1 MKHVSWSYLLL
12 LLILLVAAVF
22 RFYGLGWDSGYL
34 LHPDER
40 QIVLVAAR
48 LHWPSS
54 LPEFF
59 SADSPLNPK
68 FFAYGSF
75 PIYLLRALGAFAP
88 ASPLHVPLRED
99 TFVSLGLLG
108 RALSALFDLGAIV
121 LIFLLGRRLYNATV
135 GLIAAAAIALTV
147 LHIQLS
153 HFYAVDTVL
162 TFLVVATMFFAAR
175 FSASGARRDAVAM
188 AALFGLAVTTKI
200 TAAPLVIPI
209 VVAVMKAKGLEW
221 RVETPPELGSASR
234 TLLANGGG
242 VPASRGFVGEIRRP
256 QPGKWIP
263 LAWYI
268 LREWI
273 RRVWSERRTLT
284 AIFGVSILVF
294 VVTQPYALLDPIRYF
309 GQVGT
314 EALLARGWL
323 DFPYTRQ
330 YANTIPIVYPIVQ
343 SSVWGTGLPL
353 GIAVWGGSLLF
364 AWQWWRTRAWRDGF
378 LLAWA
383 FFYFLTG
390 GAQYTKYLRYLLPL
404 LPFLFLMMAVAF
416 QRKFAGVKSR
426 FVRFAGYTCA
436 AIVALSALVYSITFT
451 SIYANEHPWLQI
463 SNWIYQNIPAHTT
476 IAEEHWDDTLPEPMR
491 IGDQVH
497 QSGDYRVQV
506 LPMYDPDDPAKLQA
520 VIDTLESSD
529 YIAVASQRLYASI
542 PRLPARYP
550 MSSRYYR
557 LLFSGQLG
565 FDLVALARNDPS
577 FGNVII
583 QNDTIGYAGLPVPPI
598 LDAVPPGKMVWNWG
612 HADESFVV
620 YDHPMPLVF
629 KKTKSLSPTELSALL
644 MP

>member
-1 MKHVSWSYLLL
+1 MKHVSSSYLLL
-12 LLILLVAAVF
+12 FIILLVAAVF

-40 QIVLVAAR
+40 QIVLVATR
-48 LHWPSS
+48 LQWPSS
-54 LPEFF
+54 LAEFF

-88 ASPLHVPLRED
+88 ASSLHVPLRED
-99 TFVSLGLLG
+99 IFVSLGLLG
-108 RALSALFDLGAIV
+108 RALSALFDLGTIV
-121 LIFLLGRRLYNATV
+121 LIFLLGRRLYNNAV
-135 GLIAAAAIALTV
+135 GLIAAAAVAVTV

-162 TFLVVATMFFAAR
+162 TFLVVATMLFAAR
-175 FSASGARRDAVAM
+175 FAASGARRDAVAM
-188 AALFGLAVTTKI
+188 GALFGLAVATKI

-209 VVAVMKAKGLEW
+209 VVAVFKAKGLEW
-221 RVETPPELGSASR
+221 RVKIPSELLSASR
-234 TLLANGGG
+234 TLLADGGG
-242 VPASRGFVGEIRRP
+242 VPASRGFWGEIRRP
-256 QPGKWIP
+256 QPGRWVR
-263 LAWYI
+263 LARYV

-273 RRVWSERRTLT
+273 SRIWSERRVL
-284 AIFGVSILVF
+284 AGIFGVSILVF
-294 VVTQPYALLDPIRYF
+294 VITQPYALLDPIRYF

-330 YANTIPIVYPIVQ
+330 YANTTPIVYPIVQ
-343 SSVWGTGLPL
+343 SSVWGMGLVL
-353 GIAVWGGSLLF
+353 GIAAWGGSLLF

-378 LLAWA
+378 LLSWA

-416 QRKFAGVKSR
+416 QRLFAGKSR
-426 FVRFAGYTCA
+426 AMRSLGYIAA
-436 AIVALSALVYSITFT
+436 AIVGVSALIYSATFS

-463 SNWIYQNIPAHTT
+463 SNWIYQNIPGHTA
-476 IAEEHWDDTLPEPMR
+476 IAEEHWDDTLPEPMQ
-491 IGDQVH
+491 IGEQVH
-497 QSGDYRVQV
+497 QSGDYSIKV
-506 LPMYDPDDPAKLQA
+506 LPMYDPDDPAKLQT
-520 VIDTLESSD
+520 VVDTLASSD
-529 YIAVASQRLYASI
+529 YIVLASQRLYASI

-550 MSSRYYR
+550 MSSRYYQ

-565 FDLVALARNDPS
+565 FDLVAFARNDPS
-577 FGNVII
+577 FGSVIL
-583 QNDTIGYAGLPVPPI
+583 QNDTIGYAGLPVPRV
-598 LDAVPPGKMVWNWG
+598 LSAAPPGKFFWNWG

-629 KKTKSLSPTELSALL
+629 IKTRALSPAELRALL